1 MNNIGVA
8 ALLLPVAMDICRTTG
23 ISPSRLL
30 MPMAFGT
37 LLGGLTTQIGT
48 PPNLLVS
55 AMMVQSGYEPFG
67 LLDFS
72 LVGVPI
78 LIAGTV
84 FFQFAGRYLLPVSAP
99 TLETERPRAD
109 DLQWRYGLEERT
121 YLLGMPEDSLLL
133 GRTIAQSQL
142 ATSAGLKVI
151 ATMENGQASLLPATD
166 TRLEAG
172 QQLLVQGKLD
182 RLERLRD
189 WGELEVSS
197 EPSLEQRLASSEIY
211 LIDGRVAEGSAMIG
225 KTPDGAAIR
234 EFYHCNLLAVKRGDK
249 VRSDNLFEIGLQ
261 DGDHL
266 LLEGGMRAL
275 EALEKSSNFDQSSVV
290 DESRSEVFPVFP
302 RRDYVINIPASSALV
317 GQTLG
322 ETGISQHFEVSL
334 LGLLREGKLEI
345 IPDLDML
352 LNAGDKL
359 LIRGTEEQVGV
370 FRALQ
375 QFLILSSR
383 PSDLGGLELMAIWRK
398 GRAYRTELSLMELK
412 VGDAFL
418 LLGPRDRLK
427 QFEDEPDFLV
437 LTPVRQRTEQT
448 EKAPA
453 AGFILAGVVAS
464 VLLGWLPISVAA
476 VVGAAL
482 MVTLKCISMEEAYRA
497 IEWRSIF
504 LIAGMLPLGIAL
516 ENTGGAAYMANSVMN
531 LMSDAGP
538 FAIIFT
544 FYALTAVA
552 TLFVPTAALV
562 VLMGPIVMTA
572 SADLGIHPQTG
583 IMAIAIAASASFG
596 SWDPVVTGFR
606 TT

>member
-1 MNNIGVA
+1 MTIQIAFVYLVLLASLLFFITEWLRVDLVALLVLGSLAITGLVTADEAFSGFSNPAVITVWAMFIISEGLSKTGIASHLGHQVMQVAGQGEARLIGFITILAALMSAFMNNIGVA

-121 YLLGMPEDSLLL
+121 YLLGVPEDSLLL

-383 PSDLGGLELMAIWRK
+383 PSDLGVLESEKMALIEVTLNPRSKFAGQTVSEVQFESRFGLELMAIWRK

-418 LLGPRDRLK
+418 LLGPRDRLLRCSWAGC
-427 QFEDEPDFLV
+427 QFPL
-437 LTPVRQRTEQT
+437 
-448 EKAPA
+448 
-453 AGFILAGVVAS
+453 
-464 VLLGWLPISVAA
+464 
-476 VVGAAL
+476 
-482 MVTLKCISMEEAYRA
+482 
-497 IEWRSIF
+497 
-504 LIAGMLPLGIAL
+504 LPL
-516 ENTGGAAYMANSVMN
+516 SVP
-531 LMSDAGP
+531 L
-538 FAIIFT
+538 
-544 FYALTAVA
+544 
-552 TLFVPTAALV
+552 
-562 VLMGPIVMTA
+562 
-572 SADLGIHPQTG
+572 
-583 IMAIAIAASASFG
+583 
-596 SWDPVVTGFR
+596 
-606 TT
+606 